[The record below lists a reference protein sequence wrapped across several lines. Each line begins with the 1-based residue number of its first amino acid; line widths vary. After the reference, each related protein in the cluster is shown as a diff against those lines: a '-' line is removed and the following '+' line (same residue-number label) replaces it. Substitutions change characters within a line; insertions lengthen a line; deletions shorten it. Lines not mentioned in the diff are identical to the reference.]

1 MYIYFCGSIR
11 GGRQDV
17 KIYQKIVKKLQDY
30 GKVLTEHVSH
40 DDISEKGEEAVPGG
54 DEAIYDRDMAWLAQ
68 ADVVVA
74 EVTQPSFGVGYEIGQ
89 AMAMKKRILCLFRPS
104 SGKVLSAMIRGAEGK
119 FGQSVFQVRDYEE
132 EEVEGILESYFGEQN
147 KN

>member
-1 MYIYFCGSIR
+1 MNIYFCGSIR

-17 KIYQKIVKKLQDY
+17 KIYPKIVKKLQTF
-30 GKVLTEHVSH
+30 GQVLSH
-40 DDISEKGEEAVPGG
+40 DDISEKGEDALPGG
-54 DEAIYDRDMAWLAQ
+54 DEAIYDRDMEWLAQ
-68 ADVVVA
+68 SDVVVA

-104 SGKVLSAMIRGAEGK
+104 SGKVLSAMIQRAEGK
-119 FGQSVFQVRDYEE
+119 LGSSLFQVRDYEE
-132 EEVEGILESYFGEQN
+132 EEVEGILENYFGELT

>member
-1 MYIYFCGSIR
+1 MNIYFCGSIR

-17 KIYQKIVKKLQDY
+17 KIYQKIVKKLQNY
-30 GKVLTEHVSH
+30 GQVLTEHVTH
-40 DDISEKGEEAVPGG
+40 DDISEKGENALPEG
-54 DEAIYDRDMAWLAQ
+54 DAAIYDRDMEWLTQ
-68 ADVVVA
+68 SDVVVA

-119 FGQSVFQVRDYEE
+119 LGSSHFQVLDYAE
-132 EEVEGILESYFGEQN
+132 EEVEGILENYFGELT